1 VTTIQLYLS
10 RAFLIRLGLLV
21 VTFIVLFEM
30 FDMLANADEVVD
42 RTGSIAGLGRYAL
55 LRVPEIVSQ
64 SLPFAVLLAA
74 LLSLAALAQSN
85 EIVVLKSAGVSFLRL
100 LLILLPVAMGV
111 GAVHFLIADQV
122 VPRLAPALE
131 EHRLEERA
139 ADGSD
144 AVWIRDSAAVVELAQ
159 VTRNGRSAEGVTI
172 WRRNDK
178 GNVYEIVRARRA
190 FFEDGAWT
198 LEDATVDTLSAAVL
212 HREETM
218 PWPTRLR
225 PSQLSA
231 FAAHPVILS
240 LQEIRRFIR
249 RPEVGTRPAH
259 FYATWLQER
268 LSLPFRAVLMV
279 LLAAPAAHITRRQG
293 GLAAA
298 LAAGI
303 TVGFLYF
310 VADGVALSLGEAGQ
324 LPPLVAA
331 WVPGLIFAALGFAM
345 VLEVER

>member
-1 VTTIQLYLS
+1 
-10 RAFLIRLGLLV
+10 
-21 VTFIVLFEM
+21 
-30 FDMLANADEVVD
+30 
-42 RTGSIAGLGRYAL
+42 
-55 LRVPEIVSQ
+55 
-64 SLPFAVLLAA
+64 
-74 LLSLAALAQSN
+74 
-85 EIVVLKSAGVSFLRL
+85 
-100 LLILLPVAMGV
+100 
-111 GAVHFLIADQV
+111 
-122 VPRLAPALE
+122 
-131 EHRLEERA
+131 
-139 ADGSD
+139 
-144 AVWIRDSAAVVELAQ
+144 
-159 VTRNGRSAEGVTI
+159 
-172 WRRNDK
+172 
-178 GNVYEIVRARRA
+178 
-190 FFEDGAWT
+190 
-198 LEDATVDTLSAAVL
+198 
-212 HREETM
+212 M
-218 PWPTRLR
+218 PWLTRLR

-249 RPEVGTRPAH
+249 RPEVGTRPTH

>member
-10 RAFLIRLGLLV
+10 RAFLVRLGLLV
-21 VTFIVLFEM
+21 VTFVVLFEM
-30 FDMLANADEVVD
+30 FDMLANADEIVERSESV
-42 RTGSIAGLGRYAL
+42 AALARYAL

-139 ADGSD
+139 ADGSN

-172 WRRNDK
+172 WRRN
-178 GNVYEIVRARRA
+178 ERAMSTRSC
-190 FFEDGAWT
+190 EP
-198 LEDATVDTLSAAVL
+198 AVSSS
-212 HREETM
+212 RT
-218 PWPTRLR
+218 
-225 PSQLSA
+225 
-231 FAAHPVILS
+231 
-240 LQEIRRFIR
+240 
-249 RPEVGTRPAH
+249 
-259 FYATWLQER
+259 
-268 LSLPFRAVLMV
+268 
-279 LLAAPAAHITRRQG
+279 
-293 GLAAA
+293 
-298 LAAGI
+298 
-303 TVGFLYF
+303 
-310 VADGVALSLGEAGQ
+310 
-324 LPPLVAA
+324 
-331 WVPGLIFAALGFAM
+331 VPGRWRMRRWIH
-345 VLEVER
+345 